1 MISEEMLGSGD
12 NPAGTKLYLNFLKK
26 KMEKEQQQ
34 DGEKNK
40 SSAIEKLKKL
50 KMERLAEVR
59 NFCAEFYFFIEFTV
73 FNRKSD
79 L

>member
-1 MISEEMLGSGD
+1 MLGSGD

-26 KMEKEQQQ
+26 KMEREQQQ
-34 DGEKNK
+34 DGDKNK

-59 NFCAEFYFFIEFTV
+59 NFLLRV
-73 FNRKSD
+73 
-79 L
+79 